1 VPMTR
6 NPKLIVVEPGGVR
19 RNVEL
24 SGSPFKIGRQ
34 ADCDLVLRDGRI
46 SRQHAQIVEE
56 SGQFFLE
63 DLGSRHGTFVNQQK
77 VNGRQELHPNDTIEF
92 GFANSFQ
99 LIFAGEERRIEDLL
113 ERVDS
118 PPPSS
123 ASSRELYHL
132 GVLLEAAGA
141 IYGHMLLEDMLAA
154 VVDAAIRVTG
164 ADRGVLLLADETNE
178 LKPTVA
184 RESGQRTLPH
194 TEVRVSTSVLK
205 QVSDTRRELI
215 VADIGEE
222 QALRDQA
229 SIVGEALRTLL
240 AIPLERQPTIRSVD
254 STVVASRPGLL
265 GVLYLDSRRPLT
277 AFSELDR
284 QVLRSLAAEAA
295 TVVEN
300 ARLFAEGRERER
312 FERELEIAS
321 DIQQQLLP
329 KALPKESHLVAV
341 GRTIACRAVGGDC
354 YDVVDL
360 PDGARGFVVAD
371 VAGKGMPAALLASM
385 LMGSFCATASS
396 ALPIGELAKRVN
408 NRVCDRTDES
418 SYATLF
424 YAIVQPNGAV
434 EYFNAG
440 HVPAFVRKQSGDL
453 VALEAQNFPIGMFDF
468 AEYTSGTTQLDPG
481 DFLVMYSDGVT
492 EAANPEQELF
502 GDDRLRDVLKSFRG
516 ENAQQLLDSI
526 LVAVRA
532 FTAGYA
538 QADDITVVALQY
550 YGQKAA

>member
-1 VPMTR
+1 M
-6 NPKLIVVEPGGVR
+6 
-19 RNVEL
+19 EL
-24 SGSPFKIGRQ
+24 PSTPLRIGRQ

-46 SRQHAQIVEE
+46 SRQHAQITQE
-56 SGQFFLE
+56 SGKFYLE

-77 VNGRQELHPNDTIEF
+77 VTKQELHPSDTIEF

-99 LIFAGEERRIEDLL
+99 LIFGGEEKKIEDLL

-164 ADRGVLLLADETNE
+164 ADRGVLLLAEEVSGE
-178 LKPTVA
+178 LQPSVA

-194 TEVRVSTSVLK
+194 SEVRVSTSVLK
-205 QVSDTRRELI
+205 QVAETRRELV

-222 QALRDQA
+222 QALREQA

-240 AIPLERQPTIRSVD
+240 AIPLERQPTIRSGD

-312 FERELEIAS
+312 LERELEIAS

-329 KALPKESHLVAV
+329 KALPKEPHLLAV
-341 GRTIACRAVGGDC
+341 GKTVACRAVGGDC

-360 PDGARGFVVAD
+360 PGGACGFVVAD

-385 LMGSFCATASS
+385 LMGSFCATASGS
-396 ALPIGELAKRVN
+396 LPLSELAKRVN
-408 NRVCDRTDES
+408 HRVCDRTDES

-434 EYFNAG
+434 EYTNAG
-440 HVPAFVRKQSGDL
+440 HVPAFLRRQSGDL

-468 AEYTSGTTQLDPG
+468 AEFSSGTAQMEPG

-492 EAANPEQELF
+492 EAANPAGELY
-502 GDDRLRDVLKSFRG
+502 GEDRLREVLKAFHG
-516 ENAQQLLDSI
+516 AEAQQLLDEI

-532 FTAGYA
+532 FTSGYA
-538 QADDITVVALQY
+538 QADDITVVVLQY
-550 YGQKAA
+550 FGPKPA

>member
-1 VPMTR
+1 M
-6 NPKLIVVEPGGVR
+6 R
-19 RNVEL
+19 RNSEL
-24 SGSPFKIGRQ
+24 VSMPFRIGRQ

-46 SRQHAQIVEE
+46 SRQHAQITQEN
-56 SGQFFLE
+56 GKFFVE
-63 DLGSRHGTFVNQQK
+63 DLGSRHGTFVNEK
-77 VNGRQELHPNDTIEF
+77 KITRQELHPEDTIGF

-99 LIFAGEERRIEDLL
+99 IIFAGEEKRIEDLL

-118 PPPSS
+118 PAPSS

-164 ADRGVLLLADETNE
+164 ADRGVLMLASESGE
-178 LKPTVA
+178 LQPTVA
-184 RESGQRTLPH
+184 RESGQRTLQH
-194 TEVRVSTSVLK
+194 SEVHVSSSVLK
-205 QVSDTRRELI
+205 QVAETRRELI

-222 QALRDQA
+222 RTLREQA

-312 FERELEIAS
+312 LERELEIAS

-329 KALPKESHLVAV
+329 KAFPKDPHLVAA

-354 YDVVDL
+354 YDFVDL
-360 PDGARGFVVAD
+360 PDGSRGFVVAD

-385 LMGSFCATASS
+385 LMGSFCATASGS
-396 ALPIGELAKRVN
+396 LPLSELAKRVN
-408 NRVCDRTDES
+408 HRVCDRTDEA

-424 YAIVQPNGAV
+424 YAIIHPNGAM

-440 HVPAFVRKQSGDL
+440 HVPAFLCRRSGEI
-453 VALEAQNFPIGMFDF
+453 VALEAQNLPIGMFDF
-468 AEYTSGTTQLDPG
+468 AEFTTATAQIEPG

-492 EAANPEQELF
+492 EAVNPDGIMF
-502 GDDRLRDVLKSFRG
+502 GEDRLREVLKSFSG
-516 ENAQQLLDSI
+516 SDAQQLLDKV
-526 LVAVRA
+526 LAAVRA

-538 QADDITVVALQY
+538 QADDITVVTLQY
-550 YGQKAA
+550 FGPKPAA

>member
-1 VPMTR
+1 M
-6 NPKLIVVEPGGVR
+6 
-19 RNVEL
+19 EL
-24 SGSPFKIGRQ
+24 PSTPLRIGRQ

-46 SRQHAQIVEE
+46 SRQHAQITQE
-56 SGQFFLE
+56 SGKFYLE

-77 VNGRQELHPNDTIEF
+77 VTKQELHPSDTIEF

-99 LIFAGEERRIEDLL
+99 LIFGGEEKKIEDLL

-164 ADRGVLLLADETNE
+164 ADRGVLLLAEEVSGE
-178 LKPTVA
+178 LQPSVA

-194 TEVRVSTSVLK
+194 SEVRVSTSVLK
-205 QVSDTRRELI
+205 QVAETRRELV

-222 QALRDQA
+222 QALREQA

-240 AIPLERQPTIRSVD
+240 AIPLERQPTIRSGD

-312 FERELEIAS
+312 LERELEIAS

-329 KALPKESHLVAV
+329 KALPKEPHLLAV
-341 GRTIACRAVGGDC
+341 GKTVACRAVGGDC

-360 PDGARGFVVAD
+360 PGGACGFVVAD

-385 LMGSFCATASS
+385 LMGSFCATASGS
-396 ALPIGELAKRVN
+396 LSLSELAKRVN
-408 NRVCDRTDES
+408 HRVCDRTDES

-434 EYFNAG
+434 EYTNAG
-440 HVPAFVRKQSGDL
+440 HVPAFLRRQSGDL

-468 AEYTSGTTQLDPG
+468 AEFSSGTAQMEPG

-492 EAANPEQELF
+492 EAANPAGELY
-502 GDDRLRDVLKSFRG
+502 GEDSLRHVLKAFSG
-516 ENAQQLLDSI
+516 TEAQQLLDEI

-532 FTAGYA
+532 FTSGYA
-538 QADDITVVALQY
+538 QADDITVVVLQY
-550 YGQKAA
+550 FGPKPA

>member
-1 VPMTR
+1 MR
-6 NPKLIVVEPGGVR
+6 NPHLVVVEPGGVR
-19 RNVEL
+19 RNVDL
-24 SGSPFKIGRQ
+24 TSTPLRIGRQ

-46 SRQHAQIVEE
+46 SRLHAQIVEE
-56 SGQFFLE
+56 NGKFILE

-77 VNGRQELHPNDTIEF
+77 MTRQELHPDDTIEF
-92 GFANSFQ
+92 GFGNSFQ
-99 LIFAGEERRIEDLL
+99 LIFAGEEKRIEDLL

-164 ADRGVLLLADETNE
+164 ADRGVLMLADETGE
-178 LKPTVA
+178 LQSTVA
-184 RESGQRTLPH
+184 RESGQRTL
-194 TEVRVSTSVLK
+194 TRDEVRISSSVLK
-205 QVSDTRRELI
+205 QVADTRRELI

-222 QALRDQA
+222 HALREQA

-254 STVVASRPGLL
+254 STVVAARPGLL
-265 GVLYLDSRRPLT
+265 GVLYLDSRRPLA

-312 FERELEIAS
+312 LERELEIAS

-329 KALPKESHLVAV
+329 KTLPKETHLAAF
-341 GRTIACRAVGGDC
+341 GRTIACRNVGGDC
-354 YDVVDL
+354 YDVVEL
-360 PDGARGFVVAD
+360 PAGACGFVVAD
-371 VAGKGMPAALLASM
+371 VAGKGIPAALLASM
-385 LMGSFCATASS
+385 LMGSFCATASTCVP
-396 ALPIGELAKRVN
+396 LPELAKRVN
-408 NRVCDRTDES
+408 RRVCDRTDEQ

-424 YAIVQPNGAV
+424 YGVVAPSGQI

-440 HVPAFVRKQSGDL
+440 HVPALIRRHSGDL
-453 VALEAQNFPIGMFDF
+453 AALEAQNFPIGMFDF
-468 AEYTSGTTQLDPG
+468 AEFESGTAQLGPG

-492 EAANPEQELF
+492 EAVNPDGDMFGDERLRETLKKFSGDSAQEL
-502 GDDRLRDVLKSFRG
+502 L
-516 ENAQQLLDSI
+516 ETI
-526 LVAVRA
+526 LAAVRN
-532 FTAGYA
+532 FTAGFA
-538 QADDITVVALQY
+538 QADDITVVTLHYAGSQP
-550 YGQKAA
+550 A

>member
-1 VPMTR
+1 
-6 NPKLIVVEPGGVR
+6 
-19 RNVEL
+19 
-24 SGSPFKIGRQ
+24 
-34 ADCDLVLRDGRI
+34 
-46 SRQHAQIVEE
+46 
-56 SGQFFLE
+56 
-63 DLGSRHGTFVNQQK
+63 
-77 VNGRQELHPNDTIEF
+77 
-92 GFANSFQ
+92 
-99 LIFAGEERRIEDLL
+99 
-113 ERVDS
+113 
-118 PPPSS
+118 
-123 ASSRELYHL
+123 
-132 GVLLEAAGA
+132 
-141 IYGHMLLEDMLAA
+141 
-154 VVDAAIRVTG
+154 
-164 ADRGVLLLADETNE
+164 
-178 LKPTVA
+178 
-184 RESGQRTLPH
+184 
-194 TEVRVSTSVLK
+194 
-205 QVSDTRRELI
+205 
-215 VADIGEE
+215 
-222 QALRDQA
+222 LRDQA

-312 FERELEIAS
+312 LERELEIAS

-329 KALPKESHLVAV
+329 KALPKEPHLGAV

-354 YDVVDL
+354 YDVVEL

-385 LMGSFCATASS
+385 LMGSFCATASGS
-396 ALPIGELAKRVN
+396 LPLGELAKRVN

-424 YAIVQPNGAV
+424 YAVVEPNGAV

-468 AEYTSGTTQLDPG
+468 AEYNSGTTQLEPG

-502 GDDRLRDVLKSFRG
+502 GDERLRDVLKNFRG
-516 ENAQQLLDSI
+516 ESAQQLLDSI
-526 LVAVRA
+526 LAAVRA

-538 QADDITVVALQY
+538 QADDITVVTLQY
-550 YGQKAA
+550 YGQKCA

>member
-1 VPMTR
+1 MTR
-6 NPKLIVVEPGGVR
+6 NPRLTVVEPGGVR
-19 RNVEL
+19 RTVDL
-24 SGSPFKIGRQ
+24 VSTPLRIGRQ

-46 SRQHAQIVEE
+46 SRQHAQIIEE
-56 SGQFFLE
+56 GGKYILVDLE
-63 DLGSRHGTFVNQQK
+63 SRHGTFVNQQK
-77 VNGRQELHPNDTIEF
+77 VSRQELHPNDTIEF

-99 LIFAGEERRIEDLL
+99 LIFGGEERRIEDLL

-123 ASSRELYHL
+123 SSSRELYHL

-164 ADRGVLLLADETNE
+164 ADRGVLLLEDEANE
-178 LKPTVA
+178 LRPTVA

-194 TEVRVSTSVLK
+194 SEVRVSSSVLK
-205 QVSDTRRELI
+205 QVMETRRELI

-222 QALRDQA
+222 QTLREQA

-265 GVLYLDSRRPLT
+265 GVLYLDSRRPLA

-300 ARLFAEGRERER
+300 ARLFAEARERER
-312 FERELEIAS
+312 LERELEIAS
-321 DIQQQLLP
+321 EIQQTLLP
-329 KALPKESHLVAV
+329 KTLPKEPSLVAV
-341 GRTIACRAVGGDC
+341 GRTIACRNVGGDC

-360 PDGARGFVVAD
+360 PEGARGFVVAD

-396 ALPIGELAKRVN
+396 SLPLPDLAKRVN
-408 NRVCDRTDES
+408 RRVCDRTDES
-418 SYATLF
+418 GYATLF
-424 YAIVQPNGAV
+424 YAVLKPDGSMD
-434 EYFNAG
+434 YFNAG
-440 HVPAFVRKQSGDL
+440 HVPAFVRRRSGDL
-453 VALEAQNFPIGMFDF
+453 VPLEAQSFPIGMFDF
-468 AEYTSGTTQLDPG
+468 AEYVSGTAHLEPG
-481 DFLVMYSDGVT
+481 DYLVMYSDGVT
-492 EAANPEQELF
+492 EAQNPEGELF
-502 GDDRLRDVLKSFRG
+502 GEERLRVVLQRFEGK
-516 ENAQQLLDSI
+516 NAQELLDSV

-550 YGQKAA
+550 FGQNPA